1 MARKFLT
8 PIDLTGL
15 ELTNFKVQNLGTDPS
30 AYGKGHTY
38 YNTAHN
44 ELRVYDGS
52 QWVAVGG
59 AVEFGTTSSRPV
71 AGNAGRVYADTQTY
85 TWYLDNGTSWIQIGV
100 NADDVASAISAAA
113 LTSTDGLSEGTTNL
127 YYLDSRARAALSAS
141 SGISYNSTTGAFTAD
156 YTAIESQ
163 LVTDGFATASST
175 TEFSNKSFSDS
186 ITVGGAVYVGGTTN
200 HGLDVDGSGNTE
212 LGSTT
217 GISLSANNDI
227 TITTSGGDI
236 TLSPHGAA
244 YIGSVSSNNQIAT
257 IGDISADLYVKSVSS
272 PLAVDGSGN
281 LTVDLTAYL
290 TTSDASSTYLTQ
302 SDASS
307 TYLSQ
312 STASSTYLSQTD
324 ASTTYQTQSGL
335 DSAVGGL
342 GYLKSGDQ
350 YIQSVSSDFTVSGT
364 ELTIN
369 TSTLASDLN
378 SDIATNLTSGSTYI
392 SNTSGVLDVNISALE
407 TQLQSDGYITGS
419 EQYIQSVGSEF
430 SVATN
435 ELTLNTNGTLY
446 VNGSNQLAVQYGT
459 GLTVDGSGFLEVD
472 ETVIATKIYVD
483 GVAQGLR
490 IRDSIDAAALVN
502 VTGTYTDGTTDAS
515 GGLGIGAT
523 FTTTVSALD
532 TATGDTDEVNDR
544 IGLFYQSTATQNGI
558 YTVTANDGTNVTLT
572 RSTYEDNSSLNELHY
587 GNFYFVSAGTSAG
600 TGWVLT
606 NEGTGTNEDIKIGT
620 DPVEFTQFSGSG
632 AYVNGNGIS
641 ISGNTISAVVQGT
654 EGMQLTSGGIGVNA
668 GTGLEFNGSTGALQ
682 VTDYNIITKKYAET
696 IGDGS
701 ATSYDV
707 THDFG
712 TRDVEVSVYD
722 TATYEE
728 VIVDITR
735 ATTNKVTIDFAVAP
749 STNSY
754 RVVVVG

>member
-1 MARKFLT
+1 MARKFYT

-15 ELTNFKVQNLGTDPS
+15 ELQNAKIQNLASDPS
-30 AYGKGHTY
+30 GYGSGGIY

-44 ELRVYDGS
+44 ELRVYNGTV
-52 QWVAVGG
+52 WVPVGG
-59 AVEFGTTSSRPV
+59 AIEYGNTAGLPS
-71 AGNAGRVYADTQTY
+71 AGNAGRVYADTQAGTLF
-85 TWYLDNGTSWIQIGV
+85 LDNGTTWVQIGMS
-100 NADDVASAISAAA
+100 ASA
-113 LTSTDGLSEGTTNL
+113 TTDNVTEGSTNL
-127 YYLDSRARAALSAS
+127 YYTDARARQAISGTSGVSYDSSTGTISIDYTGLETQLQSDGYITGSQQYIQSTDTNFSVSGTELTLNTSNAATTL
-141 SGISYNSTTGAFTAD
+141 TTGATYTTATGGVID
-156 YTAIESQ
+156 VNLSAIETQ
-163 LVTDGFATASST
+163 L
-175 TEFSNKSFSDS
+175 
-186 ITVGGAVYVGGTTN
+186 
-200 HGLDVDGSGNTE
+200 
-212 LGSTT
+212 
-217 GISLSANNDI
+217 
-227 TITTSGGDI
+227 
-236 TLSPHGAA
+236 
-244 YIGSVSSNNQIAT
+244 
-257 IGDISADLYVKSVSS
+257 
-272 PLAVDGSGN
+272 
-281 LTVDLTAYL
+281 
-290 TTSDASSTYLTQ
+290 Q
-302 SDASS
+302 SD
-307 TYLSQ
+307 
-312 STASSTYLSQTD
+312 
-324 ASTTYQTQSGL
+324 
-335 DSAVGGL
+335 
-342 GYLKSGDQ
+342 GYITGSEQ

-364 ELTIN
+364 ELTLN

-392 SNTSGVLDVNISALE
+392 SDTSGVLDVNISALE

-430 SVATN
+430 SVAAN
-435 ELTLNTNGTLY
+435 ELTLNTDGTLY

-472 ETVIATKIYVD
+472 ETVIATKTYVD

-490 IRDSIDAAALVN
+490 IKDSIDAAALVN

-532 TATGDTDEVNDR
+532 TATGDTDQVNDR
-544 IGLFYQSTATQNGI
+544 IGLFDQSTATQNGI

-572 RSTYEDNSSLNELHY
+572 RSTYEDNSSLDELHY

-606 NEGTGTNEDIKIGT
+606 NEGTGTNKDIKIGT

-696 IGDGS
+696 IGD
-701 ATSYDV
+701 ATNTTFTV
-707 THDFG
+707 THNLG
-712 TRDVEVSVYD
+712 TTDVM
-722 TATYEE
+722 
-728 VIVDITR
+728 
-735 ATTNKVTIDFAVAP
+735 VTIFDTSSMAEVFADVVHTSDSVVTVSFAVAP
-749 STNSY
+749 STNAF
-754 RVVVVG
+754 RVVVIG

>member
-141 SGISYNSTTGAFTAD
+141 SGISYDSTTGAFTAD

-163 LVTDGFATASST
+163 LVTDNFATASST

-217 GISLSANNDI
+217 GITLSANNDI
-227 TITTSGGDI
+227 TLTTSGGDI
-236 TLSPHGAA
+236 ILSPHGAA
-244 YIGSVSSNNQIAT
+244 YIGSVSSNTQIAT

-350 YIQSVSSDFTVSGT
+350 YIQSV
-364 ELTIN
+364 
-369 TSTLASDLN
+369 
-378 SDIATNLTSGSTYI
+378 
-392 SNTSGVLDVNISALE
+392 
-407 TQLQSDGYITGS
+407 
-419 EQYIQSVGSEF
+419 GSEF

-490 IRDSIDAAALVN
+490 IKDSLDATALVN

-572 RSTYEDNSSLNELHY
+572 RSIYEDNSSLHELHY

-707 THDFG
+707 THGFG

>member
-141 SGISYNSTTGAFTAD
+141 SGISYDSTTGAFTAD

-163 LVTDGFATASST
+163 LVTDNFATASST

-217 GISLSANNDI
+217 GITLSANNDI
-227 TITTSGGDI
+227 TLTTSGGDI
-236 TLSPHGAA
+236 ILSPHGAA
-244 YIGSVSSNNQIAT
+244 YIGSVSSNTQIAT

-350 YIQSVSSDFTVSGT
+350 YIQSV
-364 ELTIN
+364 
-369 TSTLASDLN
+369 
-378 SDIATNLTSGSTYI
+378 
-392 SNTSGVLDVNISALE
+392 
-407 TQLQSDGYITGS
+407 
-419 EQYIQSVGSEF
+419 GSEF

-490 IRDSIDAAALVN
+490 IKDSLDATALVN

-572 RSTYEDNSSLNELHY
+572 RSIYEDNSSLSELHY

-707 THDFG
+707 THGFG

>member
-141 SGISYNSTTGAFTAD
+141 SGISYDSTTGAFTAD

-163 LVTDGFATASST
+163 LVTDNFATASST

-217 GISLSANNDI
+217 GITLSANNDI
-227 TITTSGGDI
+227 TLTTSGGDI
-236 TLSPHGAA
+236 ILSPHGAA
-244 YIGSVSSNNQIAT
+244 YIGSVSSNTQIAT

-350 YIQSVSSDFTVSGT
+350 YIQSTDTNFSVSGT
-364 ELTIN
+364 ELTLN
-369 TSTLASDLN
+369 TSNAATTLTTG
-378 SDIATNLTSGSTYI
+378 ATYTTATG
-392 SNTSGVLDVNISALE
+392 GVIDVNLSAIE

-490 IRDSIDAAALVN
+490 IKDSLDATALVN

-544 IGLFYQSTATQNGI
+544 VGLFYQSTATQNGI

-572 RSTYEDNSSLNELHY
+572 RSIYEDNSSLSELHY

-696 IGDGS
+696 IGD
-701 ATSYDV
+701 ATNTTFTV
-707 THDFG
+707 THNLG
-712 TRDVEVSVYD
+712 TTDVM
-722 TATYEE
+722 
-728 VIVDITR
+728 
-735 ATTNKVTIDFAVAP
+735 VTIFDTSSMAEVFADVVHTSDSVVTVSFAVAP
-749 STNSY
+749 STNAF
-754 RVVVVG
+754 RVVVIG

>member
-1 MARKFLT
+1 MARKFYT

-15 ELTNFKVQNLGTDPS
+15 ELQNAKIQNLASDPS
-30 AYGKGHTY
+30 GYGSGGIY

-113 LTSTDGLSEGTTNL
+113 LTSTDQLSEGTTNL
-127 YYLDSRARAALSAS
+127 YYLDSRARAALSGL

-163 LVTDGFATASST
+163 LITDGFATASST

-217 GISLSANNDI
+217 GIALSANNDI
-227 TITTSGGDI
+227 TLATSGGDI
-236 TLSPHGAA
+236 VLNPDGSA
-244 YIGSVSSNNQIAT
+244 YIGSVSANNRIAT
-257 IGDISADLYVKSVSS
+257 IGDVSTDLYVKSVSS

-307 TYLSQ
+307 TYLTQ
-312 STASSTYLSQTD
+312 SD
-324 ASTTYQTQSGL
+324 ASTTYQTTSGL
-335 DSAVGGL
+335 DTAISGL
-342 GYLKSGDQ
+342 
-350 YIQSVSSDFTVSGT
+350 
-364 ELTIN
+364 
-369 TSTLASDLN
+369 
-378 SDIATNLTSGSTYI
+378 
-392 SNTSGVLDVNISALE
+392 
-407 TQLQSDGYITGS
+407 GYITGT

-430 SVATN
+430 SVAAN

-472 ETVIATKIYVD
+472 ETVIATKTYVD

-606 NEGTGTNEDIKIGT
+606 NEGTGANEGIQIGT

-696 IGDGS
+696 IGD
-701 ATSYDV
+701 ATNTTFTV
-707 THDFG
+707 THNLG
-712 TRDVEVSVYD
+712 TTDVM
-722 TATYEE
+722 
-728 VIVDITR
+728 
-735 ATTNKVTIDFAVAP
+735 VTIFDTSSMAEVFADVVHTSDSVVTVSFAVAP
-749 STNSY
+749 STNAF
-754 RVVVVG
+754 RVVVIG